1 MGLAAWAALHAGLA
15 LATPLVL
22 PPSAAQSVKVDGF
35 FDEWAG
41 RPVWTVQPVR
51 GAPLESP
58 SDLSARV
65 QLAWTP
71 TRLFFAVQVVDDKFQ
86 FGDGVQGDRLSFT
99 WPGHRL
105 EIVLRDLEDRPPIA
119 RVNDRAVKGATL
131 FGTYRK
137 DGWAVEGSVPLKALP
152 GLAGAPVK
160 LAAVI
165 HDADLKR
172 AEQTILANVPVDA
185 TLQTDQTTLDI
196 SPTAGLEV
204 RYRAEQ
210 SDGPPLTRLTGNL
223 AGSKGLPETVLIS
236 DRAIAVLGHGLPGGV
251 GYTFATHGWRGGVK
265 IVDAQLIQADGRGP
279 KELWV
284 VHTEWAVPEQT
295 QIEVTEIWGVRDGQ
309 LRALF
314 GHKTGE
320 WMPNRAR
327 PRSARSKVV
336 RKGAR
341 IFVHPAKVEGFNEG
355 NWRAVDPPDMPFY
368 PLILPWQRKT
378 PVEYRFKKGE
388 WRPR

>member
-1 MGLAAWAALHAGLA
+1 MIAWLWPMV
-15 LATPLVL
+15 LATPLAL
-22 PPSAAQSVKVDGF
+22 PPTTAQSVQVDGF
-35 FDEWAG
+35 FDEWAD
-41 RPVWTVQPVR
+41 RPVWSVAHRR
-51 GAPLESP
+51 GPQLDGAG
-58 SDLSARV
+58 DLSARI

-71 TRLFFAVQVVDDKFQ
+71 DRLFFAAQVVDDKFQ

-119 RVNDRAVKGATL
+119 RIDDRPIKAAKL

-137 DGWAVEGSVPLKALP
+137 DGWAVEGSVPLTALP
-152 GLAGAPVK
+152 GLTGEPVK
-160 LAAVI
+160 FAAVI
-165 HDADLKR
+165 HDADLNR
-172 AEQTILANVPVDA
+172 AEQTILANAPIDSK
-185 TLQTDQTTLDI
+185 LQTDEITLHI
-196 SPTAGLEV
+196 SATAGLDV

-210 SDGPPLTRLTGNL
+210 NDGTPIKRLRGDV
-223 AGSKGLPETVLIS
+223 AGSSALSEEVLIS

-251 GYTFATHGWRGGVK
+251 GYTFATHGWRAGIK

-284 VHTEWAVPEQT
+284 VHTEWAVPDQT

-327 PRSARSKVV
+327 TRAARSKVV
-336 RKGAR
+336 RKGDR
-341 IFVHPAKVEGFNEG
+341 IFVHPAEVEGYNEG
-355 NWRAVDPPDMPFY
+355 NWREIDPPDMPFY
-368 PLILPWQRKT
+368 PLILPWQHKK
-378 PVEYRFKKGE
+378 PVEYRLKDGE